1 MPTQIQSNKIMIWK
15 FHSHESFE
23 GCYDMV
29 ISMYLVIVL
38 EINVKFYTNT
48 IEFSLRTYQG
58 FIVPMVEANI
68 LILILI
74 IWL

>member
-1 MPTQIQSNKIMIWK
+1 
-15 FHSHESFE
+15 
-23 GCYDMV
+23 MV

-58 FIVPMVEANI
+58 FIVPMAEANI
-68 LILILI
+68 LKLILI